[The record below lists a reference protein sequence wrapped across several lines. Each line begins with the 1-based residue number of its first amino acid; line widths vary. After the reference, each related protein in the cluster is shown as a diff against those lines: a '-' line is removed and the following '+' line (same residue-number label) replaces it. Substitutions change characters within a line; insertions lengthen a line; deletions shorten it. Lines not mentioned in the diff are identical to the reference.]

1 MISFKVVALT
11 EHPHH
16 WQQAAEWSFEAWEH
30 EFPSDTVQTYLD
42 QYALAR
48 SKPEQLLEVFAAVTD
63 NDQLLGVATLV
74 HDDELPDAPEPG
86 PWLAAVFVTP
96 DARKF
101 GVGSALVA
109 NVVNRASELGY
120 TKLFLYTEHAHSWY
134 ETKGWIKIRDTIFLG
149 LHHTVMHLDLSG
161 QTPSALRQ

>member
-1 MISFKVVALT
+1 MISFKVVALA

-16 WQQAAEWSFEAWEH
+16 WQTAAEWSYEAWHH

-42 QYALAR
+42 QYALAQ

-63 NDQLLGVATLV
+63 KDQLLGVSTLV

-96 DARKF
+96 DARKL
-101 GVGSALVA
+101 GVGSALVQH
-109 NVVNRASELGY
+109 VVNRARELDY
-120 TKLFLYTEHAHSWY
+120 PKIYLYTEHQENWY
-134 ETKGWIKIRDTIFLG
+134 ASTGWVKIRDIIFLG
-149 LHHTVMHLDLSG
+149 LHHTVMHLDLVI
-161 QTPSALRQ
+161 

>member
-16 WQQAAEWSFEAWEH
+16 WQTAAEWSFEAWQH

-48 SKPEQLLEVFAAVTD
+48 SKPKQLLEVFAAVTD

-86 PWLAAVFVTP
+86 PWLAAVFVTAN
-96 DARKF
+96 ARKH
-101 GVGSALVA
+101 GAGSALV
-109 NVVNRASELGY
+109 NQVVNRARELGY
-120 TKLFLYTEHAHSWY
+120 TKLFLYTEHAQPWY

-149 LHHTVMHLDLSG
+149 LHHTVMQLDLSG
-161 QTPSALRQ
+161 QTPSALQQ

>member
-11 EHPHH
+11 EHPLH
-16 WQQAAEWSFEAWEH
+16 WQTAAEWSFEAWQH

-48 SKPEQLLEVFAAVTD
+48 SKPEQLLEVFAAITD
-63 NDQLLGVATLV
+63 NDQLLGVATIV
-74 HDDELPDAPEPG
+74 HDDELPDAPETG

-109 NVVNRASELGY
+109 NVVNRARELGY
-120 TKLFLYTEHAHSWY
+120 TTLFLYTEHAQPWY

-149 LHHTVMHLDLSG
+149 LHHTVMQLDLSG
-161 QTPSALRQ
+161 QTPSALQQ